1 MYVCVKLSTHES
13 SHHKYR
19 RCSDRC
25 NLCLREATGAQQS
38 VQFLRRRFHA
48 QRLRSDRADF
58 RFVVAHCYQVSRLLR
73 SNQRLFDSQ
82 HLWQLPGAYRIG
94 LRTFTLPNPP
104 PPNGSCVAIGDF
116 ALAGIGSNANVYL
129 TVSSNG
135 LPVDGTTQPGTQSQV
150 GWESTLYCSDG
161 SGYWRMGHAQTTP
174 STIGPW
180 LKTVDT
186 GTTNALKTTFVHGM
200 NFGMTPGT
208 MFYIRPINSNTSST
222 VTLSV
227 NGYPAKNIFKF
238 GNEPLAP
245 GDLTITA
252 YAHVFY
258 DGTNWQLLNPQTAKG
273 TITSVTATAPLVST
287 GGATPNISCPTCI
300 TTTALTGTTARIGGT
315 ALTAGS
321 CTSGTA
327 TVTGATVGHPVL
339 VSASNGSLPN
349 GRTILSAAVTTPGT
363 VTVQLCAT
371 ARYTPTANTYNVAT
385 Q

>member
-1 MYVCVKLSTHES
+1 MKVIIKSIFAVVIVAIFAVAIFAYTNPLALNKASNSFAAGFTRNSSGLTEVTSGLSWPIVTES
-13 SHHKYR
+13 ADY
-19 RCSDRC
+19 
-25 NLCLREATGAQQS
+25 S
-38 VQFLRRRFHA
+38 VQT
-48 QRLRSDRADF
+48 SDF
-58 RFVVAHCYQVSRLLR
+58 STPSTYGNYLVLTGPVS
-73 SNQRLFDSQ
+73 
-82 HLWQLPGAYRIG
+82 
-94 LRTFTLPNPP
+94 RTFTLPNPP

-116 ALAGIGSNANVYL
+116 ALAGIASNANVYL

-135 LPVDGTTQPGTQSQV
+135 LPVDGTTQPATQSQV

-161 SGYWRMGHAQTTP
+161 GGYWRMGHAVTTP

-200 NFGMTPGT
+200 NFGMSPGT
-208 MFYIRPINSNTSST
+208 MFYILPINSNTSST

-227 NGYPAKNIFKF
+227 NGYPAKNVFKF

-300 TTTALTGTTARIGGT
+300 TTAALTGTTPSIGGT

-349 GRTILSAAVTTPGT
+349 GRTILSAAVTAPGT